1 VFGADALSSG
11 EILLDGKRLTKIDP
25 RSSARRGVVL
35 IPEDRRAEGL
45 ALVRS
50 VRENIALP
58 HVGRLGRIGVLNKR
72 QETKKV
78 TELVHRLG
86 VQPPRLDLPLA
97 GFSGGNQQKVLFAKW
112 LMGGP
117 RLIILD
123 EPTRGV
129 DIGAKVKIYEVI
141 NQLAADGAAILLIS
155 SEHEEVLN
163 LSHRVYL
170 IRDGGVLG
178 EVDPRQTTVDDLL
191 FRLFELDGTSE
202 VTR

>member
-1 VFGADALSSG
+1 M
-11 EILLDGKRLTKIDP
+11 
-25 RSSARRGVVL
+25 VL

-45 ALVRS
+45 ALARS

-58 HVGRLGRIGVLNKR
+58 HVGQMGRAGILNKR

-86 VQPPRLDLPLA
+86 VSPPRLDLA
-97 GFSGGNQQKVLFAKW
+97 VGGFSGGNQQKVLFAKW
-112 LMGGP
+112 LMGDP
-117 RLIILD
+117 RLIVLD

-141 NQLAADGAAILLIS
+141 TQLAADGAAILLIS
-155 SEHEEVLN
+155 SEHEEVLS

-178 EVDPRQTTVDDLL
+178 EVDPRQTSVDDVLY
-191 FRLFELDGTSE
+191 RLFELEASTPTSSGE
-202 VTR
+202 VTT